1 MANMTNPLSGDKNH
15 TVILNDLPDD
25 LAEKLF
31 EVAEESGVS
40 PSELAQGLISRH
52 VDNGDDE

>member
-1 MANMTNPLSGDKNH
+1 MTNPLSGDKNH
-15 TVILNDLPDD
+15 TVLLNDLPDD

-31 EVAEESGVS
+31 ALAAARGVS
-40 PSELAQGLISRH
+40 PGELAQGLISRH

>member
-1 MANMTNPLSGDKNH
+1 MTNPLSGDKNH

>member
-1 MANMTNPLSGDKNH
+1 MTNPLSGDKNH

-31 EVAEESGVS
+31 ALAEERGVS
-40 PSELAQGLISRH
+40 PGELAQELISRH
-52 VDNGDDE
+52 LGSHHDE